1 MTLYEIDSGILEL
14 CALLD
19 AAPDTGE
26 VGAGCEDILARLDIL
41 HFRRVAVFFAL
52 TVVRSLLPYRDSAG
66 REVSVERHVARSRAK
81 FGKVC
86 CLDCI
91 NAARAGDAESETED
105 SGGQ

>member
-1 MTLYEIDSGILEL
+1 MQTRTPARSAQVVRTFLHGWISSIFGASLFF
-14 CALLD
+14 CAD
-19 AAPDTGE
+19 C
-26 VGAGCEDILARLDIL
+26 GAG
-41 HFRRVAVFFAL
+41 
-52 TVVRSLLPYRDSAG
+52 LLPYRDSAG

-91 NAARAGDAESETED
+91 NATRAGDAESETED